1 MNKSRYTIPTIK
13 VKLIDNE
20 DILAVSPTITI
31 NTTSAGDADEGE
43 EAGSKSTSTFDTD
56 DNDSWK

>member
-20 DILAVSPTITI
+20 EILAGTVTQ
-31 NTTSAGDADEGE
+31 TTYDASTEDDGG
-43 EAGSKSTSTFDTD
+43 EAGSKSTSMFDTD
-56 DNDSWK
+56 NDDSWK